1 MKIAYFTDT
10 FMPELN
16 GVTNTLS
23 KLQTWLDKKNI
34 RYAFFAPDYKRNS
47 ATDDMSAS
55 TDATDQLSSDILSAD
70 ISYANADFH
79 HNRIHR
85 FRGIKTSLSPESCL
99 AFPRY
104 REVFEL
110 CDKFKPDLV
119 HVVTELGIGYR
130 GMKYARSRGL
140 PLVMSYHT
148 DYCKY
153 LQFFHLDFLRPMIEK
168 YLTWF
173 YRSAHRILAPSRYT
187 LEQLFQKQYRNLG
200 LWSRGID
207 AEKFNPRF
215 RSRKWRKALGID
227 DKFVFLYVGRL
238 SPEKGLDMLL
248 YAIEEIETR
257 FPGKA
262 AFVLTGGGPYGDFI
276 LKKNFPHVI
285 LTGFKTGP
293 ELSEIY
299 ASADCFAFPSGTETF
314 GNAPLEAMASRLPV
328 AGIASGGVM
337 EFLSHGK
344 NALLCA
350 DGDQETFT
358 ENLIAIMENKTL
370 RRDLAETG
378 RKLARSRAW
387 DMIFDDLL
395 SVYSGLIA
403 DKQNT
408 LGSGCRDAS

>member
-10 FMPELN
+10 FTPELN

-34 RYAFFAPDYKRNS
+34 QYAFFAPDYSRKVPAGTPPAKIRAAVS
-47 ATDDMSAS
+47 P
-55 TDATDQLSSDILSAD
+55 
-70 ISYANADFH
+70 H
-79 HNRIHR
+79 EKIHR

-104 REVFEL
+104 REVSDV
-110 CDKFKPDLV
+110 CDDFKPDLV
-119 HVVTELGIGYR
+119 HVVTELGIGYK
-130 GMKYARSRGL
+130 GMRYARSRNL

-148 DYCKY
+148 DYGKY
-153 LQFFHLDFLRPMIEK
+153 LEFFHLDFFRSLLER
-168 YLTWF
+168 YLSWF
-173 YRSAHRILAPSRYT
+173 YRSAHRILAPSRHT
-187 LEQLFQKQYRNLG
+187 LEQLSQKQYRNLG

-215 RSRKWRKALGID
+215 RSRKWRRDLGID

-248 YAIEEIETR
+248 HAIEEIESR

-262 AFVLTGGGPYGDFI
+262 AFVFTGGGPCTDVI
-276 LKKNFPHVI
+276 RQKNFPHTI
-285 LTGFKTGP
+285 LTGFKTGQ
-293 ELSEIY
+293 ELSGIY

-314 GNAPLEAMASRLPV
+314 GNAPLEAMASGLPV
-328 AGIASGGVM
+328 AGLCSGGVT

-350 DGDQETFT
+350 AGDQKGFT
-358 ENLIAIMENKTL
+358 ENLITLMENKNL
-370 RRDLAETG
+370 RRKLAERG

-387 DMIFDDLL
+387 DLIFDDLL
-395 SVYSGLIA
+395 SVYTGLIA
-403 DKQNT
+403 DKQDL
-408 LGSGCRDAS
+408 LGNGCRDAS